1 MKVVGLD
8 LGSRTLGIAISD
20 ELGFLARAVETYRFN
35 DDDYDSAVKYTIDF
49 CNKERVKT
57 VVLGYPKHMNGD
69 AGIRAHISEE
79 FKAKVEELSDI
90 KVVLQDE
97 RLTTVIVD
105 RAMIS
110 GNVVDEMAC
119 FNLNSLTKD
128 VSLNGQT
135 TEETLA
141 TDPRF
146 KDEKTYSLLVFIEL
160 LKILGAD
167 DNTAQTI
174 AHSAYDWIDGDLTTS
189 SSNGAEDQYYMGN
202 HMPHL
207 ANNGFFYDKSELRY
221 IRGMNDVLY
230 RRLEPMICAL
240 PNDDLNISMNTLK
253 RKHAPLI
260 QALFLSQITLEDAV
274 KVIEERPQYGWDTS
288 AGFFRTEGLRDSANQ
303 MNGLLNRIAQVV
315 KFDSKYFV
323 ANIKVSFDDE
333 AYAFTTRFERQ
344 TDTRIVV
351 YQRLIGELHE

>member
-1 MKVVGLD
+1 MKKKNKGAALIMVLVA
-8 LGSRTLGIAISD
+8 IAIMIYSASVITVKANRVFFTTKNAVLYDKARWYVEGIEGIIIKYMKEDFKKTKNKVYLGMNWAQENQVIPLD
-20 ELGFLARAVETYRFN
+20 E
-35 DDDYDSAVKYTIDF
+35 
-49 CNKERVKT
+49 
-57 VVLGYPKHMNGD
+57 
-69 AGIRAHISEE
+69 
-79 FKAKVEELSDI
+79 
-90 KVVLQDE
+90 
-97 RLTTVIVD
+97 
-105 RAMIS
+105 AMIS

-174 AHSAYDWIDGDLTTS
+174 AHSAYDWIDGDLITS

>member
-1 MKVVGLD
+1 MKKKNKGAALIMVLVA
-8 LGSRTLGIAISD
+8 IAIMIYSASVITVKANRVFFTTKNAVLYDKARWYVEGIEGIIIKYMKEDFKKTKNKVYLGMNWAQENQVIPLD
-20 ELGFLARAVETYRFN
+20 E
-35 DDDYDSAVKYTIDF
+35 
-49 CNKERVKT
+49 
-57 VVLGYPKHMNGD
+57 
-69 AGIRAHISEE
+69 
-79 FKAKVEELSDI
+79 
-90 KVVLQDE
+90 
-97 RLTTVIVD
+97 
-105 RAMIS
+105 AMIS

-288 AGFFRTEGLRDSANQ
+288 AGFFRTEGLRDSPNQ